1 MEWLSTKIDNV
12 LDWIKQFFLDIW
24 QGFIDWAYDFAVKVF
39 GGILDAIYAVV
50 SSIPVPDFLAQASL
64 QNYLSGIDPAVLYF
78 LSRSG
83 FGPAVAMIGGGVV
96 FRLLRK
102 VFTLGQW

>member
-12 LDWIKQFFLDIW
+12 LSWIKQFFLDIW
-24 QGFIDWAYDFAVKVF
+24 HGVADWVYDFVVKVF
-39 GGILDAIYAVV
+39 GEVLDAIYALL
-50 SSIPVPDFLAQASL
+50 SALPVPDFIAAASL
-64 QNYLSGIDPAVLYF
+64 QNFLSGIDPAVLYF

-83 FGPAVAMIGGGVV
+83 FGPAIALIGAGVA

-102 VFTLGQW
+102 LFTLGQW